1 MKINPLLYLT
11 MNFIWLNFI
20 VSQQYTP
27 LQFKNYTPLWT
38 HLHNTD
44 KIPIKSGNWIFLE
57 QNFYRAPAVID
68 KNVLYNVYN
77 IVFGPAWIG
86 GYYVEAIDITNGT
99 LLWDHVYYSET
110 VGERRYANRPIVKG
124 DTLELLIHEEYSKFD
139 TLFKPI
145 WFVASARRM
154 ILNKNNGAILDSS
167 FSIPKD
173 PHARRIPVPFPYGPT
188 HLYYNDT
195 NFIVM
200 NHLVLTDTV
209 TGKSSVWYNRIELD
223 LSNKEIGNTELYV
236 PTKYN
241 KLVDGLFNYDN
252 SNNTFCT
259 YTSETHP
266 DSVVQQDFDI
276 GYYYMDRNLNIL
288 TSGNLNI
295 LRTDDANQFGPAYIS
310 EDHFIFS
317 SGFYREN
324 PYYFKSLAFILFDR
338 LGNPIEKIDLRLL
351 ESDSK
356 KARFTLATFLKTSEG
371 PRILICV
378 HSVTQNILEIYI
390 SDGLG
395 NINKT
400 NTFFIDPG
408 TKTEILIN
416 KLDLVGTNLLCNFIY
431 RENLTGLNESPLWSS
446 WVMIK
451 GEDIGILTTN
461 KDVSLDKGTILK
473 VSPNP
478 VNEYLTIEFDKIYSG
493 LLNIHN
499 ELGQLIFSTKLKNDK
514 KYYYDASVLINGYY
528 SIQFITDNK
537 ILKSQFIKVN

>member
-1 MKINPLLYLT
+1 MKKNPLLFLT
-11 MNFIWLNFI
+11 MNFVWLNFI

-27 LQFKNYTPLWT
+27 LQFKNYAPIWT

-44 KIPIKSGNWIFLE
+44 KIPIKEGNWIFLE

-86 GYYVEAIDITNGT
+86 GYYIEAIDITNGM
-99 LLWDHVYYSET
+99 LLWDHLYYSET

-139 TLFKPI
+139 TFFKPI

-195 NFIVM
+195 NFIVI
-200 NHLVLTDTV
+200 NHLVLTDTL
-209 TGKSSVWYNRIELD
+209 TGKSSIWYNRIVLD

-236 PTKYN
+236 PTKYH

-259 YTSETHP
+259 YTSEAHP

-288 TSGNLNI
+288 TSGNLNNI
-295 LRTDDANQFGPAYIS
+295 RTDDANQFGPAYLS
-310 EDHFIFS
+310 EDHFIFG
-317 SGFYREN
+317 SGFYQEN
-324 PYYFKSLAFILFDR
+324 PYYFQSLAFILYDR
-338 LGNPIEKIDLRLL
+338 FGNPIEKIDLRPL
-351 ESDSK
+351 ESNSK
-356 KARFTLATFLKTSEG
+356 KARFTLATFLKTTKG

-378 HSVTQNILEIYI
+378 HSVTKNILEIYI

-416 KLDLVGTNLLCNFIY
+416 KIDLVGNNLLCNFIY
-431 RENLTGLNESPLWSS
+431 RENRTGLNEAPLWSS

-451 GEDIGILTTN
+451 GEDIGVLTAQ
-461 KDVSLDKGTILK
+461 KDVSLDKGNILK
-473 VSPNP
+473 ILPNP
-478 VNEYLTIEFDKIYSG
+478 VNETLTIEFDKAYSA
-493 LLNIHN
+493 LLNIYN
-499 ELGQLIFSTKLKNDK
+499 EIGQLIFSTKLKNYK
-514 KYYYDASVLINGYY
+514 EFNYDTSVLLNGYY
-528 SIQFITDNK
+528 SVQLITDNK
-537 ILKSQFIKVN
+537 ILKSQFVKVN